1 MVRRSDQ
8 RLKLEELYIIDINPI
23 NTKRIYQ
30 SVIEQFIGLIKSGE
44 LKIGDLLPPER
55 VLAEQFKVSRQSL
68 REAFRV
74 MEVIGIIEVRSA
86 GTFVTQVNV
95 GNIMTTI
102 APLFMLTSN
111 TEQDLLEFRRLLETE
126 AVRLAAAKQIQ
137 PAITRL
143 QEAVALMRQSM
154 LQDNPKTGVEADV
167 LFHKAI
173 FQCSDN
179 YVLMQA
185 AECVSYLLENSVR
198 MNRARI
204 LKNTARAEILLEQ
217 HQHILETIQQGDAA
231 LAFMAMADHL
241 QYVKQSL
248 AEPD

>member
-1 MVRRSDQ
+1 
-8 RLKLEELYIIDINPI
+8 
-23 NTKRIYQ
+23 
-30 SVIEQFIGLIKSGE
+30 
-44 LKIGDLLPPER
+44 
-55 VLAEQFKVSRQSL
+55 
-68 REAFRV
+68 

-173 FQCSDN
+173 FRNIIRAASAYPGNDPAGGRGAGLYGNGRPSAIC
-179 YVLMQA
+179 QA
-185 AECVSYLLENSVR
+185 IPGRTGL
-198 MNRARI
+198 I
-204 LKNTARAEILLEQ
+204 
-217 HQHILETIQQGDAA
+217 
-231 LAFMAMADHL
+231 
-241 QYVKQSL
+241 
-248 AEPD
+248 

>member
-8 RLKLEELYIIDINPI
+8 RLKLEELFIIDINPI

-126 AVRLAAAKQIQ
+126 AVRLAATKQIQ

-217 HQHILETIQQGDAA
+217 HQRILETIQQGDAA
-231 LAFMAMADHL
+231 LAFTAMVDHL

>member
-1 MVRRSDQ
+1 MVRPSDQ
-8 RLKLEELYIIDINPI
+8 KLKYQELYIIDINPI

-30 SVIEQFIGLIKSGE
+30 SVIEQFIGLIKSGD
-44 LKIGDLLPPER
+44 LKVGDKLPPER
-55 VLAEQFKVSRQSL
+55 VLAEQFKVSRQSV
-68 REAFRV
+68 REALRT
-74 MEVIGIIEVRSA
+74 MEIIGIIEVRTG
-86 GTFVTQVNV
+86 GTYVTQVNV

-126 AVRLAAAKQIQ
+126 AVRLAAEKQIQ

-143 QEAVALMRQSM
+143 EEAVALMRQSL

-204 LKNTARAEILLEQ
+204 LKNTTRAEILLEQ
-217 HQHILETIQQGDAA
+217 HRRILETIKQRDSK
-231 LAFMAMADHL
+231 LAVEAMAGHL
-241 QYVKQSL
+241 QYVKESL
-248 AEPD
+248 AAEG

>member
-1 MVRRSDQ
+1 MVRPSDQ
-8 RLKLEELYIIDINPI
+8 KLKYQELYIIDINPI

-30 SVIEQFIGLIKSGE
+30 SVIEQFIGLIKSGD
-44 LKIGDLLPPER
+44 LKVGDKLPPER
-55 VLAEQFKVSRQSL
+55 VLAEQFKVSRQSV
-68 REAFRV
+68 REALRT
-74 MEVIGIIEVRSA
+74 MEIIGIIEVRTG
-86 GTFVTQVNV
+86 GTYVTQVNV

-126 AVRLAAAKQIQ
+126 AVRLAAEKQIQ

-143 QEAVALMRQSM
+143 EEAVALMRQSL

-217 HQHILETIQQGDAA
+217 HRRILETIKQRDSK
-231 LAFMAMADHL
+231 LAVEAMAGHL
-241 QYVKQSL
+241 QYVKESL
-248 AEPD
+248 AVE

>member
-1 MVRRSDQ
+1 M
-8 RLKLEELYIIDINPI
+8 
-23 NTKRIYQ
+23 
-30 SVIEQFIGLIKSGE
+30 
-44 LKIGDLLPPER
+44 
-55 VLAEQFKVSRQSL
+55 LAEQFKVSRQSL

-126 AVRLAAAKQIQ
+126 AVRLAATKQIQ

-198 MNRARI
+198 MNRARF
-204 LKNTARAEILLEQ
+204 LKNTARSEILLEQ
-217 HQHILETIQQGDAA
+217 HQRILETIQQGDAA

>member
-1 MVRRSDQ
+1 
-8 RLKLEELYIIDINPI
+8 
-23 NTKRIYQ
+23 
-30 SVIEQFIGLIKSGE
+30 LIKSGD
-44 LKIGDLLPPER
+44 LKVGDKLPPER
-55 VLAEQFKVSRQSL
+55 VLAEQFKVSRQSV
-68 REAFRV
+68 REALRT
-74 MEVIGIIEVRSA
+74 MEIIGIIEVRTG
-86 GTFVTQVNV
+86 GTYVTQVNV

-126 AVRLAAAKQIQ
+126 AVRLAAEKQIQ

-143 QEAVALMRQSM
+143 EEAVALMRQSL

-204 LKNTARAEILLEQ
+204 LKNTTRAEILLEQ
-217 HQHILETIQQGDAA
+217 HRRILETIKQRDSK
-231 LAFMAMADHL
+231 LAVEAMAGHL
-241 QYVKQSL
+241 QYVKESL
-248 AEPD
+248 AAEG